1 MQNIYEQLEK
11 LGLKSEE
18 ALIYVKLL
26 KDGPASLSELS
37 RKLQIN
43 RTTLYPYIEN
53 LLSMFLIKK
62 TEKGKKVIYTAR
74 NPKIL
79 KKLIDEKQKTLSKIF
94 EDLENLYK
102 NNYVYPNANVSQIE
116 EKDLTPADY
125 AQIIS
130 GKSAIDKLNLKES
143 NALIII
149 SGNPAGITANHRIK
163 FIKNKNFPDK
173 LALIIEKDKSSIIN
187 FQNKKVIHIN
197 DKESSEL
204 FYSLFELIGFFVD

>member
-26 KDGPASLSELS
+26 KNGPASLSELS